1 MLEKKVFHHSNQVY
15 QTAKAPCSALQYV
28 NLWRSFPIAVV
39 YLGTLDISFDLLCA
53 TVPQQTNHLR
63 AGSSL
68 AARCCIQSKISQ
80 GIKSK
85 AQSDN
90 LHGAA
95 VLGQRF
101 KLPLPAAPP
110 HGYQGNQTQKSSL
123 LKTRRL
129 YLQHPQRVTRRRS
142 SCRTC
147 CCLWDS
153 LQCYSPPDGLTERS
167 WLFTLGLQEQPCQ
180 DLLNLNI

>member
-1 MLEKKVFHHSNQVY
+1 MQ
-15 QTAKAPCSALQYV
+15 
-28 NLWRSFPIAVV
+28 SFTWGPWTYRLTFSVPPSPSRQITSEQDPRWQPGAV
-39 YLGTLDISFDLLCA
+39 
-53 TVPQQTNHLR
+53 
-63 AGSSL
+63 
-68 AARCCIQSKISQ
+68 SKISQ

-153 LQCYSPPDGLTERS
+153 LQCYSPLDGLTVRS

>member
-1 MLEKKVFHHSNQVY
+1 MSDRQ
-15 QTAKAPCSALQYV
+15 SSQYV
-28 NLWRSFPIAVV
+28 NLWRGFPIAVV
-39 YLGTLDISFDLLCA
+39 YLGILAISFDLLCA
-53 TVPQQTNHLR
+53 CATQQTNHLR
-63 AGSSL
+63 AGSSQ
-68 AARCCIQSKISQ
+68 AARCCIQSKTSQ

-90 LHGAA
+90 HQVQPRLSCPWPEIQITTSSSSSAGIS
-95 VLGQRF
+95 G
-101 KLPLPAAPP
+101 KPDTKP
-110 HGYQGNQTQKSSL
+110 SL

-129 YLQHPQRVTRRRS
+129 YLQHPQRVTCGRS

-153 LQCYSPPDGLTERS
+153 LQCFSPPDGLTKRS
-167 WLFTLGLQEQPCQ
+167 WLFTLGLQKQPCQ